1 MIRPGE
7 IYLADF
13 EQAGPH
19 PVIVIS
25 REDLNRGRYA
35 LVVVCTSAHFARR
48 SSLPNCLPF
57 QAGEFGFTADC
68 VAQCENAL
76 SIEIAHLDL
85 AGGPT
90 GVLDE
95 PTMRDLIKAVG
106 YVIESDCEP
115 V

>member
-57 QAGEFGFTADC
+57 QAGEIRVYRGLRRA
-68 VAQCENAL
+68 VRKRAL
-76 SIEIAHLDL
+76 D
-85 AGGPT
+85 
-90 GVLDE
+90 
-95 PTMRDLIKAVG
+95 
-106 YVIESDCEP
+106 
-115 V
+115 